1 MSLAPVTSH
10 PRFAA
15 AATAFETALPLL
27 NPTTRFPTSIPSLER
42 MKEAGA
48 ELRIG
53 IAELYPMQSPSTQW
67 LHQPARLA
75 IAQAERAIE
84 LLRPVAKEVGSGALD
99 PSVGSEP
106 SAAAVREA
114 REAIT
119 RAIAAATL

>member
-27 NPTTRFPTSIPSLER
+27 NPATRFPTSIPTLER
-42 MKEAGA
+42 MQAAGE
-48 ELRIG
+48 ELRVG
-53 IAELYPMQSPSTQW
+53 IAELYPMRSPSTQW
-67 LHQPARLA
+67 LHQPARVA

-84 LLRPVAKEVGSGALD
+84 LLRPVAKQVAQGALE
-99 PSVGSEP
+99 PSTGSDA

-114 REAIT
+114 RDAIA